1 MDDPRTRA
9 PLRIFGQIGA
19 LQAMRTRTRDL
30 AMVLKPWQWEVLEAS
45 IRYEIL
51 FADNS
56 RRCWLDDIHERA
68 VTDPQE

>member
-1 MDDPRTRA
+1 
-9 PLRIFGQIGA
+9 
-19 LQAMRTRTRDL
+19 MRTRTRDL